1 VQTLELVRDTAAPTL
16 SISAVA
22 GDNVVNAVE
31 KAAGVVVS
39 GSGNAEAGQVVT
51 VLWGSASQSATVGS
65 NGSWQ
70 VLFGAADVPADALGT
85 QVLANVSDAAGN
97 AALQASRSVRVDTA
111 APTVV
116 INTLSMTW
124 EAFWKAVTSPRVVAS
139 SQLSFG
145 ASLIAALVNLFFG
158 TILAWVL
165 VRYQF
170 FGKKI
175 LDAFSAQNLQT
186 DIVLTAMDSDVI
198 QQYVALGL
206 GVGIVASMAIGPNSN
221 QNLKALAA
229 DHLFA
234 PNTTRVAVR
243 RGAYLRAYTLEFILQ
258 LAPKL
263 KRAEI
268 LAAV

>member
-1 VQTLELVRDTAAPTL
+1 MSLSAP
-16 SISAVA
+16 II
-22 GDNVVNAVE
+22 NN
-31 KAAGVVVS
+31 
-39 GSGNAEAGQVVT
+39 
-51 VLWGSASQSATVGS
+51 SASAGRVIPGFHLSLGFTLLYLSLIVLIPLSA
-65 NGSWQ
+65 
-70 VLFGAADVPADALGT
+70 
-85 QVLANVSDAAGN
+85 
-97 AALQASRSVRVDTA
+97 
-111 APTVV
+111 VV
-116 INTLSMTW
+116 INTLSTTW

-139 SQLSFG
+139 YQLSFG

-198 QQYVALGL
+198 QQYVALGM
-206 GVGIVASMAIGPNSN
+206 GVGIVASMAIGPNST
-221 QNLKALAA
+221 QNLKAIPA

>member
-1 VQTLELVRDTAAPTL
+1 MSLSPPIVNNSARAGRVIPGFHLSLGFTLLYL
-16 SISAVA
+16 SLIVLIPLSA
-22 GDNVVNAVE
+22 
-31 KAAGVVVS
+31 
-39 GSGNAEAGQVVT
+39 
-51 VLWGSASQSATVGS
+51 
-65 NGSWQ
+65 
-70 VLFGAADVPADALGT
+70 
-85 QVLANVSDAAGN
+85 
-97 AALQASRSVRVDTA
+97 
-111 APTVV
+111 VV

-139 SQLSFG
+139 YQLSFG

-198 QQYVALGL
+198 QQYVALGM

-221 QNLKALAA
+221 QNLKAIPA

>member
-1 VQTLELVRDTAAPTL
+1 MSLSVPIVNNSARVGRVIPGFHLSLGFTLLYL
-16 SISAVA
+16 SLIVLIPLSA
-22 GDNVVNAVE
+22 
-31 KAAGVVVS
+31 
-39 GSGNAEAGQVVT
+39 
-51 VLWGSASQSATVGS
+51 
-65 NGSWQ
+65 
-70 VLFGAADVPADALGT
+70 
-85 QVLANVSDAAGN
+85 
-97 AALQASRSVRVDTA
+97 
-111 APTVV
+111 VV

-139 SQLSFG
+139 YQLSFG

-198 QQYVALGL
+198 QQYVALGM
-206 GVGIVASMAIGPNSN
+206 GVGIVASMAIGPNST
-221 QNLKALAA
+221 QNLKAIPA

>member
-1 VQTLELVRDTAAPTL
+1 MSLSAP
-16 SISAVA
+16 II
-22 GDNVVNAVE
+22 NN
-31 KAAGVVVS
+31 
-39 GSGNAEAGQVVT
+39 
-51 VLWGSASQSATVGS
+51 SASAGRVIPGFHLSLGFTLLYLSLIVLIPLSA
-65 NGSWQ
+65 
-70 VLFGAADVPADALGT
+70 
-85 QVLANVSDAAGN
+85 
-97 AALQASRSVRVDTA
+97 
-111 APTVV
+111 VV
-116 INTLSMTW
+116 INTLSLTW

-139 SQLSFG
+139 YQLSFG

-198 QQYVALGL
+198 QQYVALGM
-206 GVGIVASMAIGPNSN
+206 GVGIVASMAIGPNST
-221 QNLKALAA
+221 QNLKAIPA

-234 PNTTRVAVR
+234 PNTTHVAVR

>member
-1 VQTLELVRDTAAPTL
+1 MSLSAP
-16 SISAVA
+16 II
-22 GDNVVNAVE
+22 NN
-31 KAAGVVVS
+31 
-39 GSGNAEAGQVVT
+39 
-51 VLWGSASQSATVGS
+51 SASAGRVIPGFHLSLGFTLLYLSLIVLIPLSA
-65 NGSWQ
+65 
-70 VLFGAADVPADALGT
+70 
-85 QVLANVSDAAGN
+85 
-97 AALQASRSVRVDTA
+97 
-111 APTVV
+111 VV

-139 SQLSFG
+139 YQLSFG

-198 QQYVALGL
+198 QQYVALGM
-206 GVGIVASMAIGPNSN
+206 GVGIVASMAIGPNST
-221 QNLKALAA
+221 QNLKAIPA